1 MMSYAIQKIH
11 EKSHVFNEI
20 KAPYERMRNFSR
32 LEPINLGKFLP
43 LRQKARGRDEVFSV
57 LILEMDIHK

>member
-1 MMSYAIQKIH
+1 MKSPMS
-11 EKSHVFNEI
+11 STEI
-20 KAPYERMRNFSR
+20 KAPYERMRNGFRHRDFSR